1 MPAHHRIKPCLL
13 SAMLIVD
20 FQARKRHIA
29 KKKNVL
35 ESYASTT
42 EEVETS
48 VNSLFDEHEEKA

>member
-1 MPAHHRIKPCLL
+1 LVVLMV
-13 SAMLIVD
+13 M

-35 ESYASTT
+35 ESYASAT